1 MTSLEQHRLE
11 ELNKQNQMSMKMFQ
25 KFNFRNKDQKMGTIL
40 ERKCLAL
47 LHTGTNKFMA
57 GLNFLFLTKN

>member
-25 KFNFRNKDQKMGTIL
+25 KFNFRNKDQKMGIIL
-40 ERKCLAL
+40 ESKCLAL
-47 LHTGTNKFMA
+47 LQFPIN
-57 GLNFLFLTKN
+57 LWLD